1 MLLRQT
7 PIEALANVQ
16 SVLFDFES
24 DYRLLAID
32 SYVKEVAIQMEN
44 IIRATSTF
52 DMDYQESLDN
62 DDQTTFILEVR
73 HENIELND
81 MVSATFNRN
90 HQEEENRSIT
100 LFWLD
105 AETINWD
112 EQRALVKKILD
123 QQFISDGMVSQNALI
138 LYNIDPEDLPTQ
150 GLLADPLLDIQL
162 EDVEENRDSVLEQ
175 LNYEYRKKTFN
186 G

>member
-32 SYVKEVAIQMEN
+32 SYVKEVAVQMGN

-112 EQRALVKKILD
+112 EQRAC
-123 QQFISDGMVSQNALI
+123 
-138 LYNIDPEDLPTQ
+138 
-150 GLLADPLLDIQL
+150 
-162 EDVEENRDSVLEQ
+162 
-175 LNYEYRKKTFN
+175 
-186 G
+186 